1 MTNVVNT
8 KYSHIESE
16 PMDANFTVRVNTTTP
31 TTLDFKTVVKMES
44 QYQLEDGDAYI
55 VYFQDESSLFITND
69 DSDYWFYQRD
79 KTAELQYGDIISGQT
94 DKFDEI
100 VAYIKSKST
109 HTILEDQVVDG
120 VKVIN
125 IANQVWTVMN

>member
-1 MTNVVNT
+1 
-8 KYSHIESE
+8 
-16 PMDANFTVRVNTTTP
+16 MDANFTLRVETSTP
-31 TTLDFKTVVKMES
+31 TPLDFKTVVKMES

-79 KTAELQYGDIISGQT
+79 KTAELQYGDIISDQT

-109 HTILEDQVVDG
+109 HTILEDQV
-120 VKVIN
+120 IRP
-125 IANQVWTVMN
+125 ANQVWTVVN

>member
-1 MTNVVNT
+1 
-8 KYSHIESE
+8 
-16 PMDANFTVRVNTTTP
+16 MDANFTLRVDTTTQ
-31 TTLDFKTVVKMES
+31 TTLDFKNVVKMES
-44 QYQLEDGDAYI
+44 QYQLEEGDAYI
-55 VYFQDESSLFITND
+55 VYFKDESSLFITND

-79 KTAELQYGDIISGQT
+79 KTAELQHGDIISDQT

-109 HTILEDQVVDG
+109 YEELEDQLVDG

-125 IANQVWTVMN
+125 IANQVWTVVN